1 MKEFVSVIASIVF
14 VEGLLY
20 VVCLGWDIPFS
31 FSKAI
36 GVWAGI
42 MLIRFIKQIIFD

>member
-14 VEGLLY
+14 VEGLLF
-20 VVCLGWDIPFS
+20 VVCLGWDLPFS

-42 MLIRFIKQIIFD
+42 MLIRFIKQMIFD